1 MHTAKLSEAYA
12 SVHAEIKVFVKPC
25 IYIQGI
31 FSKFR
36 AAFDI
41 GQKGTFLWKREL
53 FKKRAPKIFPTP
65 YSTTFLSVL
74 HQNKPLHN
82 FRKRG
87 QLR

>member
-41 GQKGTFLWKREL
+41 GQKGTFL
-53 FKKRAPKIFPTP
+53 
-65 YSTTFLSVL
+65 
-74 HQNKPLHN
+74 
-82 FRKRG
+82 
-87 QLR
+87 